1 MPLRKEEE
9 KIEKP
14 IIVVLELTKIYRAGS
29 VGVIALK
36 DVSFQVNRDEFI
48 AIMGPSGSGKST
60 LMYIVGCL
68 DRATKGS
75 YYLEGQEVSRLKEN
89 FLATIRNKKIGFI
102 FQTYNLLPRL
112 NAFQNVE
119 LPLIYA
125 GVSGAQRKKIAKNTL
140 IQVGLENRIFHHP
153 NQLSGGESQRVA
165 IARALVNDPSIL
177 LADEPTGNLDSKTG
191 EEVIQIFQNLNEQGK
206 TILLVTHER
215 DIAHHAKRILH
226 FRDGRLVGDELVEK
240 PLQASEQLK
249 HISTSVS

>member
-1 MPLRKEEE
+1 M
-9 KIEKP
+9 
-14 IIVVLELTKIYRAGS
+14 VSELTKIYRTGS
-29 VGVIALK
+29 VEVIALK
-36 DVSFQVNRDEFI
+36 DVSFQVNKDEFI

-60 LMYIVGCL
+60 LMYVIGCL
-68 DRATKGS
+68 DRATRGS
-75 YYLEGQEVSRLKEN
+75 YYFEGQEVSRLKEN
-89 FLATIRNKKIGFI
+89 TLAIIRNKKIGFV

-125 GVSGAQRKKIAKNTL
+125 GISGTQRKKIVKNAL
-140 IQVGLENRIFHHP
+140 IQVGLEDRLFHRP
-153 NQLSGGESQRVA
+153 NQLSGGESQRVG

-191 EEVIQIFQNLNEQGK
+191 EEVMQIFQNLNEQGK

-215 DIAHHAKRILH
+215 EIAQHTKRILH
-226 FRDGRLVGDELVEK
+226 FHDGRLVGDELVEK

-249 HISTSVS
+249 HISTSVP

>member
-1 MPLRKEEE
+1 M
-9 KIEKP
+9 
-14 IIVVLELTKIYRAGS
+14 VSELTKIYRTGS
-29 VGVIALK
+29 VEVIALK
-36 DVSFQVNRDEFI
+36 DVSFQVNKDEFI

-60 LMYIVGCL
+60 LMYIIGCL
-68 DRATKGS
+68 DRATRGS
-75 YYLEGQEVSRLKEN
+75 YYFEGQEVSRLKEN
-89 FLATIRNKKIGFI
+89 TLAIIRNKKIGFV

-125 GVSGAQRKKIAKNTL
+125 GISGTQRKKIVKNAL
-140 IQVGLENRIFHHP
+140 IQVGLEDRLFHRP
-153 NQLSGGESQRVA
+153 NQLSGGESQRVG

-191 EEVIQIFQNLNEQGK
+191 EEVMQIFQNLNEQGK

-215 DIAHHAKRILH
+215 EIAQHTKRILH
-226 FRDGRLVGDELVEK
+226 FHDGRLVGDELVEK

-249 HISTSVS
+249 HISTSVP

>member
-1 MPLRKEEE
+1 M
-9 KIEKP
+9 
-14 IIVVLELTKIYRAGS
+14 VFGLTKVYQTGS
-29 VGVIALK
+29 IGVIALK
-36 DVSFQVNRDEFI
+36 DVSFQVNRNEFI

-68 DRATKGS
+68 DRATQGS
-75 YYLEGQEVSRLKEN
+75 YYLEGKEVSRLKEN
-89 FLATIRNKKIGFI
+89 ILANIRNKKIGFI

-125 GVSGAQRKKIAKNTL
+125 GISGTQRKKIVKNAL
-140 IQVGLENRIFHHP
+140 IEVGLEDRLFHRP
-153 NQLSGGESQRVA
+153 NQLSGGESQRVG

-191 EEVIQIFQNLNEQGK
+191 EEVMQIFQNLNEQGK

-215 DIAHHAKRILH
+215 EIAQHAKRILH
-226 FRDGRLVGDELVEK
+226 FHDGRLVGDEIVEK

>member
-1 MPLRKEEE
+1 M
-9 KIEKP
+9 
-14 IIVVLELTKIYRAGS
+14 VSELTKIYRTGS
-29 VGVIALK
+29 VEVIALK
-36 DVSFQVNRDEFI
+36 DVSFQVNKDEFI

-60 LMYIVGCL
+60 LMYIIGCL
-68 DRATKGS
+68 DRATRGS
-75 YYLEGQEVSRLKEN
+75 YYFEGQEVSRLKEDT
-89 FLATIRNKKIGFI
+89 LAIIRNKKIGFV

-125 GVSGAQRKKIAKNTL
+125 GISGTQRKKIVKNAL
-140 IQVGLENRIFHHP
+140 IQVGLEDRLFHRP
-153 NQLSGGESQRVA
+153 NQLSGGESQRVG

-191 EEVIQIFQNLNEQGK
+191 EEVMQIFQNLNEQGK

-215 DIAHHAKRILH
+215 EIAQHTKRILH
-226 FRDGRLVGDELVEK
+226 FHDGRLVGDELVEK

-249 HISTSVS
+249 HISTSVP